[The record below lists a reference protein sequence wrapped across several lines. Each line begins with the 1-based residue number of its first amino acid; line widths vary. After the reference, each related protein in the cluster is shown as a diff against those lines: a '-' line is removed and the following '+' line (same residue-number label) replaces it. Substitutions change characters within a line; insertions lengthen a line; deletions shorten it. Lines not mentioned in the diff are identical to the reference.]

1 MTANSKTIVEGM
13 NEYCTVE
20 YESRIVNKREA
31 EAFQDWVYENMA
43 SIYELKL
50 NHKIYPTRNGMFE
63 INWWGTEYVDIQDIL
78 NGEAEL

>member
-1 MTANSKTIVEGM
+1 MTASKKIVQGM

-31 EAFQDWVYENMA
+31 EAFQDWIYENMA

-50 NHKIYPTRNGMFE
+50 NHEIHSMTNGMYT
-63 INWWGTEYVDIQDIL
+63 INWWGSDFGSIEDIMND
-78 NGEAEL
+78 EVEL